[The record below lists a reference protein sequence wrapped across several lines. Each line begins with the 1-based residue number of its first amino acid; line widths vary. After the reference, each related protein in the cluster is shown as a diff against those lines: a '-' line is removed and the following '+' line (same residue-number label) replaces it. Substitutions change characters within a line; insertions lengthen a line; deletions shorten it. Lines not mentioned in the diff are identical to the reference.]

1 MEPKTGTR
9 EGYIRPINPRIDLR
23 EIADL
28 IELCF
33 KETIDEDGMDY
44 IRYLRKLA
52 SNVNNLS
59 WGSGLPMSSFAQI
72 QGFVY
77 ELDGDIVGN
86 LSMIPFH
93 KNGEF
98 IYLIANVAVH
108 PQHRRKKIALDLTAR
123 SLKYAKEKSAKSVWL
138 QVRDDN
144 PPAIQLYSQ
153 MGFVEKCRRTTYTIT
168 PSIKLKEYAGYG
180 IRIKKRTNEDWQKQK
195 LWLEETYPEEVR
207 WNVGLRENRF
217 VPGFWKT
224 LSRFFAGIS
233 ITTLSIYKE
242 NKLIGF
248 ATLEKTNLYA
258 DNVWIACP
266 EEYDDIV
273 IRASIPNFRNS
284 SFFIRPQTVNFP
296 VGRGSKAFDDLG
308 FVKNH
313 TLIWMEERLDPNGFM
328 IEK

>member
-1 MEPKTGTR
+1 MEPKIGAR
-9 EGYIRPINPRIDLR
+9 EGIIRPINPRTDLR

-33 KETIDEDGMDY
+33 KETIDEDGLDY

-52 SNVNNLS
+52 TNANNLS
-59 WGSGLPMSSFAQI
+59 WGDSFSMSSFAQI

-77 ELDGDIVGN
+77 ELDGVIVGN

-108 PQHRRKKIALDLTAR
+108 PQHRRKRIALDLTSK
-123 SLKYAKEKSAKSVWL
+123 SLKHAKEKLAKSVWL

-144 PPAIQLYSQ
+144 PPAIQLYEQ
-153 MGFVEKCRRTTYTIT
+153 MGFIEKCRRSTYTIP
-168 PSIKLKEYAGYG
+168 PSVKLKDYMGYG
-180 IRIKKRTNEDWQKQK
+180 IRIKKRTNEEWSQQKI
-195 LWLEETYPEEVR
+195 WLKETYPEDVR

-217 VPGFWKT
+217 IPGFWKT
-224 LSRFFAGIS
+224 LARFFAGIS
-233 ITTLSIYKE
+233 MTSYSVYKD
-242 NKLIGF
+242 NSFIGC
-248 ATLEKTNLYA
+248 ATLEKTSLYA
-258 DNVWIACP
+258 DNLWIACA
-266 EEYDDIV
+266 EEYDDVV

-296 VGRGSKAFDDLG
+296 VGRGTKAFADLG
-308 FVKNH
+308 FIENH
-313 TLIWMEERLDPNGFM
+313 TLIWMEERLDRNSFM
-328 IEK
+328 SEN